1 MFEKGN
7 SSNGQKMND
16 YSFQQALRKNLSW
29 LLSQKRKT
37 SKATEREQILLKDG
51 AVDFQN
57 SHPFVRQACFYATI
71 TGNLERFQYF
81 NFELSFLLNEKV
93 FQKTGVPRFS

>member
-1 MFEKGN
+1 
-7 SSNGQKMND
+7 MND

-29 LLSQKRKT
+29 LLSQQRKT

-51 AVDFQN
+51 
-57 SHPFVRQACFYATI
+57 ATI